1 MMLKENKII
10 DFFKSGGRVLGE
22 LAIEIYGRTIDQKG
36 EQAFSE
42 AIEIGIKNTVT
53 ALYSAKVEDKE
64 ILRVLSE
71 TWGIS
76 LAEAEE
82 RLLLE
87 KPQAA
92 IRSLKHFLRLQ
103 GNTSPE
109 IEKYM
114 RESRASMHIR
124 CNKDLWKLR
133 ENPEK
138 LLRELQIINQNRG
151 GR

>member
-1 MMLKENKII
+1 MRYITDENIKK
-10 DFFKSGGRVLGE
+10 FE
-22 LAIEIYGRTIDQKG
+22 LY
-36 EQAFSE
+36 
-42 AIEIGIKNTVT
+42 
-53 ALYSAKVEDKE
+53 LYE
-64 ILRVLSE
+64 
-71 TWGIS
+71 
-76 LAEAEE
+76 EE
-82 RLLLE
+82 R
-87 KPQAA
+87 
-92 IRSLKHFLRLQ
+92 SD
-103 GNTSPE
+103 NT

>member
-71 TWGIS
+71 TW
-76 LAEAEE
+76 
-82 RLLLE
+82 
-87 KPQAA
+87 
-92 IRSLKHFLRLQ
+92 
-103 GNTSPE
+103 
-109 IEKYM
+109 
-114 RESRASMHIR
+114 
-124 CNKDLWKLR
+124 
-133 ENPEK
+133 
-138 LLRELQIINQNRG
+138 
-151 GR
+151 